1 MKNRIAIKGKVAT
14 FALALVFY
22 IPLTLP
28 QVGAAEQKTLTLYI
42 QGVSGKLLDNVVAY
56 LGIEQ
61 LASETASEQ
70 KPLESLIE
78 ETPILGPLASKAKEV
93 IRETQQPTGQYQLQI
108 SESRLRWFH
117 TRAEE
122 NIRRALQPFGYY
134 EPTIETRLEKTQLG
148 WTAYYRINPGPPVR
162 IATLDLQILGE
173 GADDPAFQQLL
184 AEFPLAE
191 GDILVQPFYAELKR
205 KLQFL
210 ATERGYFDA
219 RLEKSQIRIN
229 PQTHSVAVILHFDTA
244 QRYRF
249 GQIQF
254 SDTALTPE
262 FLQRYVQIQ
271 PGDPYDSAALLNLQ
285 SNLIGSNYFSQVE
298 VNAPA
303 EQAIDNRVPIIV
315 KLAMRD
321 SRQLSFGL
329 GYGTDT
335 GIRGRVGFEYRY
347 LNRWGHRLKTLLL
360 GSQIKYGMRFVYIIP
375 GANPT
380 TDQYGLNI
388 GLTREDSDVKDT
400 FSAFIGGNWRKQFG
414 LWEQILALRY
424 GAESFRFDGSRK
436 TSTLL
441 MPSADWTR
449 TDADDILN
457 VRRGSR
463 LWLRLRG
470 AYEPLLS
477 ALSFFQ
483 PTASGKLIR
492 ALGEHGRFIVRSD
505 LGTTV
510 VSNFD
515 ALPASLRFYAGGDNS
530 VRGYELD
537 KIGPRDREGN
547 VIGGKNLLVGSL
559 EYEHRIWGKW
569 SAAAF
574 VDSGDAFDDSPDFK
588 TGVGVGMR
596 WQSPVGP
603 IRVDVAHG
611 LEDPGDTI
619 RLHISIGPEL

>member
-1 MKNRIAIKGKVAT
+1 MKNRIFIEEKAASI
-14 FALALVFY
+14 ALALGIY
-22 IPLTLP
+22 ILLTLH
-28 QVGAAEQKTLTLYI
+28 QVWAAEQKTLTLFVE
-42 QGVSGKLLDNVVAY
+42 GVSGKLLDNVAAY

-61 LASETASEQ
+61 LAGETAPAQ
-70 KPLESLIE
+70 KPLDSLLE
-78 ETPILGPLASKAKEV
+78 QTPILGPLADTARQV
-93 IRETQQPTGQYQLQI
+93 IRETQQPTGHYQLQI

-117 TRAEE
+117 TRAKE

-134 EPTIETRLEKTQLG
+134 EPTIETSLEKTQQG
-148 WTAYYRINPGPPVR
+148 WTAHYRINPGPPVR
-162 IATLDLQILGE
+162 IATLDMQILGE
-173 GADDPAFQQLL
+173 GADDPAFQKLL
-184 AEFPLAE
+184 ADFPLTE
-191 GDILVQPFYAELKR
+191 GDILVQPPYEELKR

-219 RLEKSQIRIN
+219 RLEKNQIQIN
-229 PQTHSVAVILHFDTA
+229 PQTHSAAIILRFDTD

-249 GQIQF
+249 GKIQF
-254 SDTALTPE
+254 SDTALTPK
-262 FLQRYVQIQ
+262 FLHRYVQIQ

-285 SNLIGSNYFSQVE
+285 SNLIGSNYFSKVE
-298 VNAPA
+298 VNAPPQ
-303 EQAIDNRVPIIV
+303 QATDNHVPIIV
-315 KLAMRD
+315 QLGMRD

-347 LNRWGHRLKTLLL
+347 LNRWGHRLKTELL
-360 GSQIKYGMRFVYIIP
+360 GSQIKYGMRVAYIIP
-375 GANPT
+375 GADPT
-380 TDQYGLNI
+380 TDQYGLSI

-400 FSAFIGGNWRKQFG
+400 FSAFIGGNWRKQFE
-414 LWEQILALRY
+414 LWEQILSLNY
-424 GAESFRFDGSRK
+424 GVESFRFDGTRK

-441 MPSADWTR
+441 MPGADWTR
-449 TDADDILN
+449 TDADDLLN
-457 VRRGSR
+457 VRKGSR
-463 LWLRLRG
+463 LGLRLRG

-492 ALGEHGRFIVRSD
+492 PLGEQGRFIVRSD

-537 KIGPRDREGN
+537 KIGPRDRDGN

-559 EYEHRIWGKW
+559 EYEHRVWGKW
-569 SAAAF
+569 SIAAF
-574 VDSGDAFDDSPDFK
+574 VDSGDAFDDTPDFK

-603 IRVDVAHG
+603 IRVDLAHG